1 MCSKIFTGT
10 FQSTKNKHASSSRT
24 KERRQTFSSNST
36 RKIFRIH
43 IQKKDSGLQRAR
55 KNVSTCHGYVHGSIR
70 GGGTNDPR
78 NAPPGGFKGKYRR
91 CLLYPPKPILK
102 GESWP
107 PVSIPY
113 TVLKRVYVPDFYLI
127 PSPFRFLLPSLS
139 STTTPVYLESSRM
152 SSRLSFLFFILFRS
166 FVYLIIEIFY
176 SF

>member
-24 KERRQTFSSNST
+24 KKRKHFRRTAREKSFESIYRRRILGCRGRGKT
-36 RKIFRIH
+36 RDAGK
-43 IQKKDSGLQRAR
+43 
-55 KNVSTCHGYVHGSIR
+55 TCPRVVAHGSIW

-78 NAPPGGFKGKYRR
+78 NAPSGGFKGKYRR

-113 TVLKRVYVPDFYLI
+113 TVLKRVYTPLIFISSPLPFVFFFLVYRPRQPLFISSHRECHRDCRFY
-127 PSPFRFLLPSLS
+127 P
-139 STTTPVYLESSRM
+139 
-152 SSRLSFLFFILFRS
+152 LSFVR
-166 FVYLIIEIFY
+166 IFNN
-176 SF
+176 

>member
-10 FQSTKNKHASSSRT
+10 FQSTKNKYASSSRT
-24 KERRQTFSSNST
+24 EERRQTFSSNST

-113 TVLKRVYVPDFYLI
+113 TVLKRVYTSLIFI
-127 PSPFRFLLPSLS
+127 PSPLPFVFFFLVYRPRQPLFISSHRECHRDCRF
-139 STTTPVYLESSRM
+139 
-152 SSRLSFLFFILFRS
+152 FFILFRS